1 MCCFIFKH
9 RHKEVYKKSK
19 EPFLIQVRLIINV
32 SHTDK
37 VDIS

>member
-19 EPFLIQVRLIINV
+19 VPFFIQVRLIIIISN
-32 SHTDK
+32 TDK